1 MLRAMLSS
9 EGTNGAV
16 TVVSTWSRTRLT
28 GLFSTALTT
37 RLGSE
42 VWVGF
47 WVGFWVDL
55 GHLPS
60 QALRC
65 ATPVTAR

>member
-1 MLRAMLSS
+1 MLSS

-28 GLFSTALTT
+28 GLFSTALTR

-42 VWVGF
+42 VGVTWRVWVTTPAKHSAAPTTS
-47 WVGFWVDL
+47 DSQL
-55 GHLPS
+55 MTPS
-60 QALRC
+60 
-65 ATPVTAR
+65 